1 MKTLSYEMALT
12 AEVALYFGA
21 YEHYRHFAVSGKPLS
36 MMGLCF
42 GPAGVQAMCDS
53 GNSP

>member
-1 MKTLSYEMALT
+1 MALT

-21 YEHYRHFAVSGKPLS
+21 YEHYKHLAVSGKPLS

-42 GPAGVQAMCDS
+42 GPASVQAMCDS
-53 GNSP
+53 GNSA